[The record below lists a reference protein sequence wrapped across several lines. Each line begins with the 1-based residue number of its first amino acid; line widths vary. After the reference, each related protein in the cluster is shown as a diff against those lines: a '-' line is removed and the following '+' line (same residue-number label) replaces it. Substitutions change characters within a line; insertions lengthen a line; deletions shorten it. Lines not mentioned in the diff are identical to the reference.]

1 MAERFTAGKFGIRA
15 LFALLLVV
23 LTFNP
28 TGYSYVHMVAD
39 GFPKVTPVEAV
50 CGILLLIGWFVY
62 LSATLRSIGVV
73 GMLLMLALFAAL
85 IWLILSWGWITLN
98 DRAALTWIAL
108 IVLSLILAVGISW
121 SYLYQRWSGQA
132 TVDDVNGPG

>member
-1 MAERFTAGKFGIRA
+1 MAERFTAGKFGLRA

-28 TGYSYVHMVAD
+28 TGYSYVHMIVD
-39 GFPKVTPVEAV
+39 GFPKITPVEAV

-62 LSATLRSIGVV
+62 LSATLRSIGLV

-85 IWLILSWGWITLN
+85 IWMIQPH
-98 DRAALTWIAL
+98 DRIIQMTAER
-108 IVLSLILAVGISW
+108 S
-121 SYLYQRWSGQA
+121 
-132 TVDDVNGPG
+132 PGSASSCCR

>member
-1 MAERFTAGKFGIRA
+1 MAEKFTAGKFGLRA

-28 TGYSYVHMVAD
+28 TGYSYVHMIVN
-39 GFPKVTPVEAV
+39 GFPKITPVEAV

-62 LSATLRSIGVV
+62 LSATLRSIGLV

-85 IWLILSWGWITLN
+85 IWMILSWGWITLE
-98 DRAALTWIAL
+98 DRGALTWIGL
-108 IVLSLILAVGISW
+108 VVLSLILAVGISW
-121 SYLYQRWSGQA
+121 SYLYRGWSGQA
-132 TVDDVNGPG
+132 TVDDVDGPG